1 MKADYTARV
10 EKVGR
15 DGRARP
21 RPDLELRRHVAIKV
35 LPSPIPSGCSTI
47 QARLKLRQIA
57 AHSVASEEL
66 ARRCW
71 RSDDPLEITRES
83 TNDAGVGGKSR
94 ERPLI

>member
-10 EKVGR
+10 EEVGR

-71 RSDDPLEITRES
+71 RSASRQRSWPNAGWTRTLSVPL
-83 TNDAGVGGKSR
+83 DA
-94 ERPLI
+94 